1 MKTKS
6 NNYTLILHLED
17 RINAHL
23 NIINKNFYS
32 NWILVFFGV
41 LFLSV
46 SSYIK
51 IPFYPVPLTM
61 QTLAVLLIAMSYGFS
76 RGTLTVSTYLS
87 LGFVGMPVFAS
98 GSGIAYMFGP
108 TGGYLIGFLFATVV
122 IGYLSDRGMSKKW
135 SYTIL
140 CMLAGNIIIY
150 IFGLVHLQNLLNINL
165 TRTLEIGLYPF
176 IYGDFLKIILAASLM
191 SGFWKLVNNFTKK

>member
-6 NNYTLILHLED
+6 NYYTLILHLVD
-17 RINAHL
+17 SINAHL

-32 NWILVFFGV
+32 NLILVFFGV
-41 LFLSV
+41 LFLSI

-87 LGFVGMPVFAS
+87 LGFVGVPVFAS
-98 GSGIAYMFGP
+98 GSGIAYMF
-108 TGGYLIGFLFATVV
+108 TNVV
-122 IGYLSDRGMSKKW
+122 FYMSKVLKGCPK
-135 SYTIL
+135 L
-140 CMLAGNIIIY
+140 
-150 IFGLVHLQNLLNINL
+150 LQNFS
-165 TRTLEIGLYPF
+165 TC
-176 IYGDFLKIILAASLM
+176 SC
-191 SGFWKLVNNFTKK
+191 S